1 MELSKI
7 PVKGKRKTPATSRP
21 QALCEQQPPFKAPR
35 TRKSL
40 STVMATRKT
49 RHRSTLDSLPAEI
62 LENILL
68 YSANLALPRVSNFI
82 GAKLSGRATLLRLFI
97 QAFHDTWEQWFG
109 IPTNPAIVHGPW
121 LENAQH
127 VPCRGD
133 PKFQTQ
139 MLDQPWI
146 SIGLILQAQQTW
158 ADSHGRGCHYQHG
171 TFWIDDSEQVGHDYD
186 GGFSHFNARECFEA
200 DYQQALKWPAF
211 AARGVHWF
219 SQDIHPLTRIPS
231 RLIAGPWDDDMQR
244 QLFWLCRGGYMT
256 CGKLLVE
263 PPWEVKIDLIR
274 NSILDAEVP
283 NMLAINC
290 LYRTWVFDGLP
301 TEVIREEIIK
311 LERRILWGGDP
322 LETREL
328 LRRIRS
334 AFFLSLHVPD
344 SRSDSIVRR
353 SDI

>member
-1 MELSKI
+1 
-7 PVKGKRKTPATSRP
+7 
-21 QALCEQQPPFKAPR
+21 
-35 TRKSL
+35 
-40 STVMATRKT
+40 
-49 RHRSTLDSLPAEI
+49 
-62 LENILL
+62 
-68 YSANLALPRVSNFI
+68 
-82 GAKLSGRATLLRLFI
+82 
-97 QAFHDTWEQWFG
+97 
-109 IPTNPAIVHGPW
+109 
-121 LENAQH
+121 
-127 VPCRGD
+127 
-133 PKFQTQ
+133 
-139 MLDQPWI
+139 
-146 SIGLILQAQQTW
+146 
-158 ADSHGRGCHYQHG
+158 
-171 TFWIDDSEQVGHDYD
+171 
-186 GGFSHFNARECFEA
+186 
-200 DYQQALKWPAF
+200 
-211 AARGVHWF
+211 
-219 SQDIHPLTRIPS
+219 
-231 RLIAGPWDDDMQR
+231 
-244 QLFWLCRGGYMT
+244 MT

-274 NSILDAEVP
+274 NSILNAEVP